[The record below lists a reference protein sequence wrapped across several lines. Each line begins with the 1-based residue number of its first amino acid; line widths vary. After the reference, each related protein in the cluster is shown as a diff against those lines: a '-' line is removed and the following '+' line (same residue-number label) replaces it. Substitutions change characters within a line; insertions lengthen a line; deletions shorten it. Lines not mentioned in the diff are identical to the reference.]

1 MKYVENELL
10 NLKHYKERNV
20 NIILLEVS
28 NAEEISTYDGLN
40 TIQNTPN
47 NAINISV
54 SLLTTSN
61 VNTQYS
67 RYEKQ

>member
-1 MKYVENELL
+1 LKYVENELL